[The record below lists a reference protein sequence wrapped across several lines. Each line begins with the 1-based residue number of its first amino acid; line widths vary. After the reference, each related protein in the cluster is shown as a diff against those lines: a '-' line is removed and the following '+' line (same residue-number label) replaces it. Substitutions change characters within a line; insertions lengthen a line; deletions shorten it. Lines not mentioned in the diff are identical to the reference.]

1 MQLIA
6 QGPKLNI
13 IKYHSYTINEIH
25 YQTKNM
31 SDNHV
36 TKNSG
41 VSIVA
46 KSMHFS
52 SAKDMQLLKGTF
64 HIMDLLMKYRILIM
78 LRLEFIY

>member
-1 MQLIA
+1 
-6 QGPKLNI
+6 
-13 IKYHSYTINEIH
+13 
-25 YQTKNM
+25 M
-31 SDNHV
+31 SDNRV